1 MSGGPGDGYEVDPTR
16 LAGQAGQLDPL
27 VSRVSTIHGTLTEA
41 LAEAGPCW
49 GTDAVGR
56 SFAAV
61 HADPADATL
70 TRLGS
75 LPRRLGSVGTRF
87 TDTATTYE
95 GDDQH
100 AVDRLRATGAPTAEA

>member
-1 MSGGPGDGYEVDPTR
+1 MSDGYEADPTR

-27 VSRVSTIHGTLTEA
+27 AGRVTSIHETLSAA

-49 GTDAVGR
+49 GGDAVGQ
-56 SFAAV
+56 SFGAA
-61 HADPADATL
+61 HAGPADSTL
-70 TRLGS
+70 SRLGA
-75 LPRRLGSVGTRF
+75 LPSRLGSVATRF

-100 AVDRLRATGAPTAEA
+100 GAERLRAAGPDLAEG